1 MNLIFPTIIQYGPR
15 YDWSAKDQG
24 LILGA
29 FFYGYLITCLPGGI
43 LAERFGGK
51 RVAGYCLMIGGFLT
65 ALTPPVSKLGVGPV
79 FALRFLT
86 GFFGV
91 TIFTNLYKKSHN
103 NKTFSTGSSLPL
115 LP

>member
-1 MNLIFPTIIQYGPR
+1 MSFLPSQYGPR

-29 FFYGYLITCLPGGI
+29 YFYGYLITCLPGGI

-51 RVAGYCLMIGGFLT
+51 RIAGYCLMIGALLT
-65 ALTPPVSKLGVGPV
+65 ALTPLVAKLGVGPV

-91 TIFTNLYKKSHN
+91 IIFTNLYKNSN
-103 NKTFSTGSSLPL
+103 NNQILPTGSSLPL